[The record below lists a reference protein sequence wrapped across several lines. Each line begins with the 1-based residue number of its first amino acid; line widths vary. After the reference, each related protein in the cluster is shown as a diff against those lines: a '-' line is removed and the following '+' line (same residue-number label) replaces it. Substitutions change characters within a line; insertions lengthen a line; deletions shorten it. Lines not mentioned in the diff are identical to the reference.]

1 MKGAFLFPLVLL
13 ATLGV
18 ARTTDKLLEYKHP
31 EGWYSFKYPSALDQ
45 KSAKGDSCT
54 MASNEGMAIYTSW
67 LSNLKESQLDE
78 WATKARKDTAA
89 KATVGAIE
97 KIKMGGGPARQYT
110 FAMTNMGV
118 KLKGILVCGTKGS
131 RSVVLSMAV
140 PENKWSHEKSK
151 LYAVVSS
158 FKWLK

>member
-1 MKGAFLFPLVLL
+1 MVKILDPFEDNAPLAPIVIGALPADASVSSITVPSLITNPPRF
-13 ATLGV
+13 V
-18 ARTTDKLLEYKHP
+18 A
-31 EGWYSFKYPSALDQ
+31 S
-45 KSAKGDSCT
+45 
-54 MASNEGMAIYTSW
+54 
-67 LSNLKESQLDE
+67 
-78 WATKARKDTAA
+78 AA

-140 PENKWSHEKSK
+140 PENKWSH
-151 LYAVVSS
+151 
-158 FKWLK
+158 